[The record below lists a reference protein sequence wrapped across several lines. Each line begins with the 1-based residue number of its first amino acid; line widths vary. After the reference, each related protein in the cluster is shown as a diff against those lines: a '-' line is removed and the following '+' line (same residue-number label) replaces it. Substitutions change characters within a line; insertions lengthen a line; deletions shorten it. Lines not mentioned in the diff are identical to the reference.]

1 MLSLRAKILLFYI
14 PLQKYNNISK
24 HARKSGKSFRKSYQE
39 VLGEA
44 GITYWLASELKF
56 KVTLFHV
63 AQLLQL
69 LSFMS
74 LQSLHPFC
82 HFGRR
87 ALYNYCFIYMYY
99 KPIVLYIRAKLSGS
113 FLSSHHRISFEI
125 YTTPEAASILLL
137 SIQ

>member
-44 GITYWLASELKF
+44 GIIYWLASELKF
-56 KVTLFHV
+56 KVTLLYV

-74 LQSLHPFC
+74 LQFLYPFC
-82 HFGRR
+82 QLGRR
-87 ALYNYCFIYMYY
+87 ALYNYCFIYMYH
-99 KPIVLYIRAKLSGS
+99 KPIVLYIGAKILHLFGNTK
-113 FLSSHHRISFEI
+113 FLAEKF
-125 YTTPEAASILLL
+125 TPTSNNSIRRR
-137 SIQ
+137 

>member
-44 GITYWLASELKF
+44 GIIYWLSSELKF
-56 KVTLFHV
+56 KVTL
-63 AQLLQL
+63 LQL
-69 LSFMS
+69 LSLMS
-74 LQSLHPFC
+74 LQFLHPFL
-82 HFGRR
+82 HLGRR
-87 ALYNYCFIYMYY
+87 ALDYYRFIYMYH
-99 KPIVLYIRAKLSGS
+99 KPIVLYIGAKLLGS
-113 FLSSHHRISFEI
+113 FLSSHHRIIFEI